1 MYKSEFRQF
10 LIYYKRLTSLL
21 KENYPTEDYER
32 IYISAG
38 RVMGVSGV
46 SGGEVSD
53 ITEQVLKILLPDDII
68 F

>member
-10 LIYYKRLTSLL
+10 LIYYKRLTSFL

-38 RVMGVSGV
+38 RVMGVSG
-46 SGGEVSD
+46 GEVSD